1 MTASACNKIDPGF
14 STAAQESS
22 PKSSCPQNIRLA
34 ADGTQI
40 AVDVLDGMKNVPADK
55 LKEVAEQLEQLKSL
69 ATAALR

>member
-1 MTASACNKIDPGF
+1 MTLSSAQQLRSQGPSLPVPSNP
-14 STAAQESS
+14 
-22 PKSSCPQNIRLA
+22 LA

-40 AVDVLDGMKNVPADK
+40 AVDVLDGMKDVPADK

>member
-1 MTASACNKIDPGF
+1 MIENSAQQLRVQVPSLPVFNC
-14 STAAQESS
+14 SS
-22 PKSSCPQNIRLA
+22 A

-69 ATAALR
+69 AIAALR